1 MRTVAIFCLKY
12 FEIEGSD
19 DYFIKDI
26 LVVKNFR
33 TICRVAA
40 EAWPDALSPASKLGN
55 YLKEIVVVLQ
65 NEAIMENDNA
75 SKMQYDNLIHLIDTE
90 WVYVSAP
97 NRRKLN
103 EQKEHVQEMP
113 ITNDI
118 KLFLHYS
125 SMEIAEKVQYLI
137 ENKTEPVLFND
148 FIRLIKLVLA
158 YIIVFNR
165 RREGEVSC
173 VKLEQYTHK
182 PDYNDYETDICRD
195 SLSDTEK
202 ILVKQFNYMSTRGK
216 RGRRVPILYS
226 GLI

>member
-1 MRTVAIFCLKY
+1 MRTVATFCLKY

-26 LVVKNFR
+26 LGPKNFR
-33 TICRVAA
+33 KICRVAKD
-40 EAWPDALSPASKLGN
+40 AWTDSLSPVTKLGS

-90 WVYVSAP
+90 WTFISAP

-125 SMEIAEKVQYLI
+125 SMEIAQKV
-137 ENKTEPVLFND
+137 K
-148 FIRLIKLVLA
+148 K
-158 YIIVFNR
+158 NR
-165 RREGEVSC
+165 
-173 VKLEQYTHK
+173 
-182 PDYNDYETDICRD
+182 
-195 SLSDTEK
+195 
-202 ILVKQFNYMSTRGK
+202 
-216 RGRRVPILYS
+216 
-226 GLI
+226 